1 MNKYEG
7 YKKLLVDSL
16 VENYHLTKDE
26 AAQAVEQSAVCKMLS
41 KESTANWQMHQPL
54 RSTVEEIYNDF
65 EGNFLIIA

>member
-7 YKKLLVDSL
+7 YKKLLADSL
-16 VENYHLTKDE
+16 IENYHLTKDE
-26 AAQAVEQSAVCKMLS
+26 ADLAVSQSAVCKMLN

-65 EGNFLIIA
+65 EGNLVLS